1 MSGHSKWH
9 NIQVRKGKQDQA
21 RANVFTKLARLITI
35 AGRQGG
41 GDPDANFALRLAIE
55 KARAAN
61 MPKDNI
67 ERAIKRGAGELTDSA
82 TLEEALYEGFGPEG
96 VAMLVEAV
104 TDNKT
109 RTVSDL
115 KHIFAAH
122 GGSLAGPG
130 SVSWQFER
138 LGVIR
143 MQNEKFS
150 PPAGEA
156 GMQNDLELKL
166 IDAGAN
172 DIVESEEGREIFCPV
187 ERLQSI
193 VEVVKS
199 FGVDPDDSGLEWI
212 PKETAAP
219 TPALAA
225 QVQALVEALEENDDV
240 KAVYTNL

>member
-21 RANVFTKLARLITI
+21 RAGVFTKLARLITI
-35 AGRQGG
+35 AARAGG
-41 GDPDANFALRLAIE
+41 GDPDANFALRLAME

-67 ERAIKRGAGELTDSA
+67 ERAIKRGIGELTDSA
-82 TLEEALYEGFGPEG
+82 ALEEALYEGFGPGG
-96 VAMLVEAV
+96 VALLVEAV

-115 KHIFAAH
+115 KHIFAEH
-122 GGSLAGPG
+122 GGALAGPG

-138 LGVIR
+138 LGAVR
-143 MQNEKFS
+143 LGRSKKEEVGSQKSDF
-150 PPAGEA
+150 
-156 GMQNDLELKL
+156 ELKL
-166 IDAGAN
+166 IEAGAD
-172 DIVESEEGREIFCPV
+172 DIVESDEGVEIFCPV
-187 ERLQSI
+187 DKLQA
-193 VEVVKS
+193 VLEAVKS
-199 FGVDPDDSGLEWI
+199 SGLEPDDSGLEWVG
-212 PKETAAP
+212 KETVTI

-240 KAVYTNL
+240 KAVFGNF